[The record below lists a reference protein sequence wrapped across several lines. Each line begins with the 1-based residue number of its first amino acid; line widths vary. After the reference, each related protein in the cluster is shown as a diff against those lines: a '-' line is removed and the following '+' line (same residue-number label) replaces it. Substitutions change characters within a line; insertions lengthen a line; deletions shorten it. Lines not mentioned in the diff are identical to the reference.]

1 MYDSLYPFCRRNVSL
16 DRTHH
21 ESEAAFQNIFVIP
34 MDTKAEQTDHPDIH
48 QTEEQG
54 GLVTE
59 HSVNITSN

>member
-1 MYDSLYPFCRRNVSL
+1 
-16 DRTHH
+16 
-21 ESEAAFQNIFVIP
+21 

-59 HSVNITSN
+59 HSVNITSNWHSIQWQGDGESNTKIAVVSQTLTI